1 MTTCCRGYSFLLE
14 TDHGLWQFA
23 VRQTITKIVK
33 FVLCDHVCVYSIGRQ
48 DLKDIEIT
56 FTKFKKAHDEDDK
69 MSQC

>member
-1 MTTCCRGYSFLLE
+1 MTTRCRGYSFLLD
-14 TDHGLWQFA
+14 TDHGLW
-23 VRQTITKIVK
+23 
-33 FVLCDHVCVYSIGRQ
+33 FVFCDHVCVYSIGRQ